1 MGGGNEGQGNLSC
14 GEMRVGLVFE
24 GISVI
29 ATREIRGT
37 AESGLISFF
46 DVTFVLV
53 CARLDRR
60 ETSEMKKCTPKTRRA
75 RVAGREKGVW
85 VRLASNRFKRAKGR
99 GREVRGN
106 FRHQVA
112 SRRRDAAQPD
122 PLAQNTKMVVARRGR
137 KKAGAR
143 LFGIC
148 MEQRRR
154 IPVFPLIWSRVN
166 RTRGFCSLFMVMT
179 RADSLIRSVGATL
192 PTGGT
197 GLPRFAHEISRPWF
211 QAYCTLPSSSRRVSR
226 NLIYSSNASGF
237 RRVALLNEPSEVPFK
252 I

>member
-1 MGGGNEGQGNLSC
+1 MHDGARRTSRRKPDLECECVGGGNEGQGNLSC

-106 FRHQVA
+106 FRHRVA
-112 SRRRDAAQPD
+112 SRRRDAAQPN

-137 KKAGAR
+137 KKSGSS
-143 LFGIC
+143 
-148 MEQRRR
+148 
-154 IPVFPLIWSRVN
+154 PLRH
-166 RTRGFCSLFMVMT
+166 LY
-179 RADSLIRSVGATL
+179 GATEANSHL
-192 PTGGT
+192 P
-197 GLPRFAHEISRPWF
+197 LD
-211 QAYCTLPSSSRRVSR
+211 L
-226 NLIYSSNASGF
+226 
-237 RRVALLNEPSEVPFK
+237 VPG
-252 I
+252 